1 MTLANTLNYLKVSLF
16 MTTNTMLITF
26 RITFSSFTTGRIVI
40 RSFNNCPFH
49 NHWER
54 FLQSGIV
61 KKYALCFFLSTE
73 ISVHLSEGSGFES
86 EGENDLWVPGD

>member
-16 MTTNTMLITF
+16 RTTNTMLITF
-26 RITFSSFTTGRIVI
+26 RITFSSFTTGRSVI
-40 RSFNNCPFH
+40 RVFNIFPFH

-54 FLQSGIV
+54 FLESGIV
-61 KKYALCFFLSTE
+61 KNYALCFFSAK

-86 EGENDLWVPGD
+86 EDWVPGD